1 MGWNF
6 VAFLLYYWSIFSVVF
21 VSVYGSSPKILSVTR
36 SRDKGDSFEV
46 NLESA
51 SCRVSCEQYGAVN
64 GGTRSITNYAR
75 SGCSCHCANKTR
87 PTFYRTHLGQHR
99 CVEDGAVLADA
110 HGKTI

>member
-21 VSVYGSSPKILSVTR
+21 VAVYGSSPKILSVTR

-46 NLESA
+46 NLESS
-51 SCRVSCEQYGAVN
+51 SCPASCEQYGAVLGQAN
-64 GGTRSITNYAR
+64 GGG
-75 SGCSCHCANKTR
+75 SGCSCDCADKMR
-87 PTFYRTHLGQHR
+87 PTFYRTHAGQHG
-99 CVEDGAVLADA
+99 CVEDRAVLADT